1 MKKMIF
7 LAKLY
12 KENKLGLVEP
22 SNEITDSYIKK
33 SESNLVSARILLEN
47 DKLEE
52 AVSLAYYSM
61 YHMLTALL
69 FRVGI
74 KCENHSAGI
83 ILLKEVFDIDN
94 KDISFAKKERVD
106 KQYYTDFQITKQE
119 VEDTIESAKNFNSRL
134 LDFISRLDNQ
144 KTLEYRNRFKDRV

>member
-1 MKKMIF
+1 MKKIIF

-47 DKLEE
+47 NKLEE

-69 FRVGI
+69 FRTGI

-106 KQYYTDFQITKQE
+106 KQYYTDFHITKQE
-119 VEDTIESAKNFNSRL
+119 VEEAIELAKKFNNHL

-144 KTLEYRNRFKDRV
+144 KTLECRNRLKDMV